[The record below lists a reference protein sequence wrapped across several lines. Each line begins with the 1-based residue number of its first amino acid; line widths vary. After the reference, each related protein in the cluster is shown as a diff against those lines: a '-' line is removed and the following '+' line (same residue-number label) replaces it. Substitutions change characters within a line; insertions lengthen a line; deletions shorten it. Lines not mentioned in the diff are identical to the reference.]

1 MFDKHQI
8 PTFFIF
14 PKNII
19 LCFIFVNI
27 YSGLIVKQGTLVTLK
42 CGVTGNPLPTVTWTK
57 DGELLQDG
65 QSITVYNINRFHAG
79 EYKCTAD
86 NGIGEPDSAIITM
99 DVLYPPVVESEYPR
113 VLGGVGRKVELSC
126 KVLAQPEPEIKWFKN
141 TNQEIKPEPGV
152 RSFRNNQ
159 THHVLTF
166 HHMHEIDF
174 GEYFCEGLN
183 SLGSGKSRILV
194 SGNIFIIFYYLL
206 F

>member
-79 EYKCTAD
+79 EYKCTAV

-152 RSFRNNQ
+152 RSFRSNQ

-174 GEYFCEGLN
+174 GDYLCEAAN
-183 SLGSGKSRILV
+183 SLGAGKTHIHISGLLV
-194 SGNIFIIFYYLL
+194 
-206 F
+206 